1 MGLAGRLTDSEKLT
15 RLKWLRR
22 LFKNVEEVEDKHLGT
37 YNAFL
42 FTLALGLEPKL
53 IYEIGVSIGSSTNAF
68 LMALKRS
75 GGRLVSCDIH
85 KEWEESVIDPDLR
98 KRWTFVHGKA
108 SDFAQGLTEMANLI
122 YIDGHHNYLEV
133 RINAIDMW
141 PLLKVGGY
149 MVLHDTLYMPEGPG
163 KVFRGIRDQC
173 GEAMEMTFSYGFGI
187 IRKLKGD
194 PAQLKLPEK

>member
-1 MGLAGRLTDSEKLT
+1 MGLAGRLTGDEKLT

-22 LFKNVEEVEDKHLGT
+22 LLKNVEEVEDKHLGT

-53 IYEIGVSIGSSTNAF
+53 IYEVGVSIGSSTNAF

-75 GGRLVSCDIH
+75 GGRLVSCDVQD
-85 KEWEESVIDPDLR
+85 EWAGSVIDPDLLS
-98 KRWTFVHGKA
+98 RWTFVHAK
-108 SDFAQGLTEMANLI
+108 SHDFAQTLTEKADLI
-122 YIDGHHNYLEV
+122 YIDGAHNYSAV
-133 RINAIDMW
+133 RQDVIDMW

-163 KVFRGIRDQC
+163 KVFRAMRDQC
-173 GEAMEMTFSYGFGI
+173 GEAVEMTFSFGFGI
-187 IRKLKGD
+187 IHRLKDD
-194 PAQLKLPEK
+194 PAQLKFPER